1 MTNKLIKVDT
11 IYDHQM
17 NSSMGDSYLVAD
29 IGGTNARFAIYS
41 PSGSEGGKL
50 VDHARFSCSD
60 FDSLSAVLKAYLEQN
75 GRTVDGA
82 CISIAAPVDTDQIRM
97 TNLDWTFSVDQFK
110 RDHGLKEFWVIN
122 DATAGALAT
131 TCAAPSQLEI
141 IKSGEVDDHAVRIN
155 LIPGTGF
162 GVGGIIPRNGN
173 WIPIQGE
180 GGHATLAAVAEEEFA
195 VLRHITSQI
204 GRAINDRVLSGPG
217 MLNLY
222 QALAAVR
229 GQPAQDFN
237 AQEMTSSALDRED
250 ALCVDSLD
258 LYCTLFGRLA
268 GDLALTL
275 NAHGGVYLSGNLM
288 RHIGVERISLPFNK
302 GFTDKGTMT
311 DKVER
316 IPVSLL
322 NRDHPGLLGASVW
335 LDTQL
340 SAT

>member
-1 MTNKLIKVDT
+1 MTDKINKAVNVH
-11 IYDHQM
+11 DHQI
-17 NSSMGDSYLVAD
+17 NLSMGDSYLVAD

-41 PSGSEGGKL
+41 PTGSEGVKL
-50 VDHARFSCSD
+50 VDHAQFSCSD

-75 GRTVDGA
+75 GHKVDGA
-82 CISIAAPVDTDQIRM
+82 CISIAAPVDTDRIRM
-97 TNLDWTFSVDQFK
+97 TNLDWTFSVNRFK

-141 IKSGEVDDHAVRIN
+141 IKPGEVDDHAVRIN

-162 GVGGIIPRNGN
+162 GVGGIVPRNGN

-195 VLRHITSQI
+195 VLRHITSKS

-229 GQPAQDFN
+229 GQQAQDYD
-237 AQEMTSSALDRED
+237 AKEMTRSALDRED
-250 ALCVDSLD
+250 TLCVDSLN

-275 NAHGGVYLSGNLM
+275 NAHGGVYLSGSLM
-288 RHIGVERISLPFNK
+288 RHIGVDRINQPFNK
-302 GFTDKGTMT
+302 GFTDKGMMT

-322 NRDHPGLLGASVW
+322 NREYPGLLGASVW
-335 LDTQL
+335 LDSQL
-340 SAT
+340 SGT